1 MTSRLFRLVVSTVC
15 LASLVPAQS
24 EDSYNA
30 NERILRIRQLGKKD
44 PSVLPAL
51 TPYLSE
57 GNRDIR
63 IEAVKAIVRVGSEQ
77 SLDPLVKAT
86 HDNDAEVQI
95 RATDGIVNFYLPGY
109 VVKSGL
115 TGPLTRGVRQ
125 VKGFFASRNDQMVD
139 PDVQI
144 RTDVAQAIA
153 DLISN
158 GAGYNVRANAALAA
172 GILRDRP
179 ALPALEA
186 ALHAKDSDLIF
197 ESLVSLQKLRDP
209 SAGSE
214 VSFLTHELD
223 ERIQVT
229 ALETVGLLRSLSS
242 APDVRLAL
250 NSARN
255 VKVKRAALQAL
266 ATFGIPDDRA
276 LFLQYSAD
284 RDVELRASALAGL
297 GRIREPEDFPVLQ
310 AAFDEGEIDWRI
322 HLAAAFAMVDEGK
335 VDTEEFSPLPYLLEN
350 LHNRGRKD
358 AASAYLTE
366 LVAREDVR
374 TALIK
379 IIPQS
384 DKDQKIALCAILGSA
399 GTPDVIPVLTSLSK
413 DIDPDIVFAASKALR
428 TAQSRR
434 LSSREPAA

>member
-1 MTSRLFRLVVSTVC
+1 MTSRLFRLVVCSLC
-15 LASLVPAQS
+15 LVKLVPAQS

-44 PSVLPAL
+44 SSVLPAL

-57 GNRDIR
+57 SNRDIR
-63 IEAVKAIVRVGSEQ
+63 VEAVRAIVRVGSER

-86 HDNDAEVQI
+86 HDSDAEVQI

-109 VVKSGL
+109 VVRSGL
-115 TGPLTRGVRQ
+115 TGPFTRGVRQ
-125 VKGFFASRNDQMVD
+125 VKTFFASRNDQIVD

-144 RTDVAQAIA
+144 RPDVAQAIS
-153 DLISN
+153 DLVAN
-158 GAGYNVRANAALAA
+158 GDGFNARANAALAA

-179 ALPALEA
+179 AVPALEA

-197 ESLVSLQKLRDP
+197 ECLIALQKLRDL
-209 SAGSE
+209 SAGPQ
-214 VSFLTHELD
+214 VSFLTHDLD

-229 ALETVGLLRSLSS
+229 ALETVGILRSLSS

-250 NSARN
+250 GSARN
-255 VKVKRAALQAL
+255 VKVNRAALHAL
-266 ATFGIPDDRA
+266 AILGVSGDRA
-276 LFLQYSAD
+276 LFQQYSIN
-284 RDVELRASALAGL
+284 RDVELRASSLEGL

-310 AAFDEGEIDWRI
+310 SAFDEGEIDWRI

-350 LHNRGRKD
+350 LRTRD
-358 AASAYLTE
+358 RREAASAYLTE
-366 LVAREDVR
+366 LVARDDVR
-374 TALIK
+374 IALLK
-379 IIPQS
+379 LVPQS
-384 DKDQKIALCAILGSA
+384 DKGQKIALCPILGDA
-399 GTPDVIPVLTSLSK
+399 GTPDVLSVLTSLSK
-413 DIDPDIVFAASKALR
+413 DIDPDVAFAASKALR

-434 LSSREPAA
+434 PSS